1 VYLVER
7 QGSRGTG
14 TYNLTASF
22 PAARPETMWFTG
34 YSVAAVEEDDLSI
47 GSISIRQ
54 RR

>member
-1 VYLVER
+1 
-7 QGSRGTG
+7 
-14 TYNLTASF
+14 
-22 PAARPETMWFTG
+22 MWFTG